1 MLADVSGWG
10 IFWDFLWFFFL
21 FLWIV
26 LLFHI
31 LGDLFRDHETSG
43 WAKAIWCI
51 FLIFMP
57 FLTVFVYLIARG
69 SRVNERAMEQ
79 AQEQQAQF
87 QQHVQAAA
95 SSNGSSAAGEIARL
109 AQLRDQGLITESEFA
124 DAKAKALA

>member
-69 SRVNERAMEQ
+69 SGMAKRSIA
-79 AQEQQAQF
+79 AQQQAQAQF
-87 QQHVQAAA
+87 DDYVR
-95 SSNGSSAAGEIARL
+95 SAAGTGSPA
-109 AQLRDQGLITESEFA
+109 DQISKAKELLDAGTITQA
-124 DAKAKALA
+124 DFDALKAKALAG